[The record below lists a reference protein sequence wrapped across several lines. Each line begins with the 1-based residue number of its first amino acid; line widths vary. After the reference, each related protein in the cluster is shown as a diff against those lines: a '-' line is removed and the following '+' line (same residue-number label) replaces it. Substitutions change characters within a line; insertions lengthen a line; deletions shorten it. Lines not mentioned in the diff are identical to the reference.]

1 MYGSK
6 YLISFEWMVSTTS
19 KHINHKLMTNQPSSE
34 NTSNPSI
41 ARQDDPTIP
50 RIRLSLIITFVGLF
64 IFAVGAKPDLF
75 GWDRSPV
82 IGFVQIIVF
91 LIGLAWIC
99 LGGYLGLHSLWWGL
113 ERTIVSD
120 IGSRL
125 VATGFVFSVFAGLAD
140 VMGMGSHSF
149 PQIPYFGAWQA
160 TGVLIGQGIIA
171 LGFLMMIPF
180 RQK

>member
-1 MYGSK
+1 
-6 YLISFEWMVSTTS
+6 
-19 KHINHKLMTNQPSSE
+19 MTNQP
-34 NTSNPSI
+34 PSAFTPVPPP
-41 ARQDDPTIP
+41 ARADDPIAP
-50 RIRLSLIITFVGLF
+50 RIRLSLIIIYVGLF
-64 IFAVGAKPDLF
+64 IFIVGAKPALF

-82 IGFVQIIVF
+82 VGFVQIVVF
-91 LIGLAWIC
+91 LIGLAFIC

-113 ERTIVSD
+113 ERTIVGD

-125 VATGFVFSVFAGLAD
+125 VSTGFVFSVFAGLAD
-140 VMGMGSHSF
+140 IVGMGSHSF
-149 PQIPYFGAWQA
+149 PQIPYFGPWQA

>member
-1 MYGSK
+1 MSD
-6 YLISFEWMVSTTS
+6 SQPPSASTPIPTS
-19 KHINHKLMTNQPSSE
+19 PR
-34 NTSNPSI
+34 P
-41 ARQDDPTIP
+41 DDSATP
-50 RIRLSLIITFVGLF
+50 RIRLSLILTFVGLF

-82 IGFVQIIVF
+82 VGFVQIVVF

-99 LGGYLGLHSLWWGL
+99 VGGYMGLHALWWGIE
-113 ERTIVSD
+113 ERTIIAD
-120 IGSRL
+120 MGSRL

-140 VMGMGSHSF
+140 IFGMGSHSF
-149 PQIPYFGAWQA
+149 PQIPYFGPWQA
-160 TGVLIGQGIIA
+160 AGVLIGQGIIA

>member
-1 MYGSK
+1 MTAEEHRR
-6 YLISFEWMVSTTS
+6 LLD
-19 KHINHKLMTNQPSSE
+19 HRRINITMTNQPPS
-34 NTSNPSI
+34 TSTSVQPNPQLEDQI
-41 ARQDDPTIP
+41 TP
-50 RIRLSLIITFVGLF
+50 RIRLGLIITFIGLF
-64 IFAVGAKPDLF
+64 VFTVGAKPVF
-75 GWDRSPV
+75 YGWDRSPV
-82 IGFVQIIVF
+82 VGFVQIIMF
-91 LIGLAWIC
+91 LIGLALIC
-99 LGGYLGLHSLWWGL
+99 IGGYLGLHALWWGH

-140 VMGMGSHSF
+140 IIGMGSHSF
-149 PQIPYFGAWQA
+149 TQIPYFGPWQA